1 MNICF
6 LQTARAFI
14 TTPTTKYRITQT
26 QQLSKMTSTSTSP
39 VDSTSSSPPLYLAE
53 GLVAIHKP
61 LTWTSNDVVS
71 YIRGILERDAKDRG
85 YSKDQDNSNNNN
97 NKKRNRR
104 KKQMMK
110 VGHGGTLDPL
120 ASGVL
125 VLGIGKGTTLLQ
137 DYLQGDKH
145 YSASCHL
152 GYQTDTLD
160 AEGKI
165 VKEAPCDHIKDITT
179 VEKIIPKFMGKIEQ
193 IPPMFSA
200 IRVDGKRLYEIARN
214 DSETNNAEEVEI
226 PKREVEIYGL
236 QVKSTLEKDV
246 IISGVVDGPVYREK
260 VQAIEEAAKAKE
272 AAAASTTE
280 AIKDEGNDSG
290 GAEVEESNRKKKRRR
305 GGRNNK
311 QKKANKKSPFNEI
324 TVPSIQ
330 PDNNTLVMPQFA
342 LNIQCGGGTYIRSL
356 VRDIGYELDT
366 VATMTGLVRTKQGPF
381 LLENALTKD
390 NWTAEKI
397 YDAVRYRDL

>member
-14 TTPTTKYRITQT
+14 TTPTRITQT
-26 QQLSKMTSTSTSP
+26 QQLLKMTSTSTSP
-39 VDSTSSSPPLYLAE
+39 VDSTSPPPLYLAE

-85 YSKDQDNSNNNN
+85 YSKDQDNSSNNN

-145 YSASCHL
+145 YTASCHL

-165 VKEAPCDHIKDITT
+165 VKEAPYDHIKNIAA

-193 IPPMFSA
+193 IPPMYSA
-200 IRVDGKRLYEIARN
+200 IRVDGKRLYEIART
-214 DSETNNAEEVEI
+214 DPETNAEEVEI

-236 QVKSTLEKDV
+236 QVKSNLEKDV
-246 IISGVVDGPVYREK
+246 IMSGVVDGPMYREK
-260 VQAIEEAAKAKE
+260 VQAIEEAEAAKAKE
-272 AAAASTTE
+272 AAASTTE

-290 GAEVEESNRKKKRRR
+290 GAEVEESKRKKKRRR

-311 QKKANKKSPFNEI
+311 QKKAKSPFNEL

-397 YDAVRYRDL
+397 YDAVQKIS